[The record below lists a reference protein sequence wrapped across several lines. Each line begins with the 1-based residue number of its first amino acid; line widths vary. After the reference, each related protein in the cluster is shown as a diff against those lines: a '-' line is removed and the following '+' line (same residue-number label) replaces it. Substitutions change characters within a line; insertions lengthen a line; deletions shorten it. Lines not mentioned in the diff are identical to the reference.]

1 VVPLPYPESSQP
13 SIESEP
19 DRNYRSKANDENGS
33 TEMQGNLSSNLDNV
47 FLYDDKNEN
56 AEASDNQN
64 GNSLPVAMGESRPPG
79 AIDETVP
86 VAMDENVPSAMDENL
101 PSAIDGN
108 VPCAMDDIQ
117 ATLHPSES
125 NETQSSKPHYK
136 ILHPFQVNL

>member
-19 DRNYRSKANDENGS
+19 DRNRSKANDENGS

-64 GNSLPVAMGESRPPG
+64 GNSLPVAMDESRPPG

-86 VAMDENVPSAMDENL
+86 VAMDENVPSAMD
-101 PSAIDGN
+101 GN
-108 VPCAMDDIQ
+108 VPCAMDDNIQ